1 MNYPKTAAG
10 TATLIALAVAVGS
23 VATSASAS
31 AEAPAAI
38 GATVAVAAAR
48 ASAARPPIVY
58 DPIPFGAKRKN
69 QMAAYAQRHYGVY
82 TSSFGIPKQVIL
94 HYTVSPTYSSTW
106 NWMAA
111 NAAAGGNAGTKKEKP
126 GACTHFVIAK
136 NGTIYQLAPLD
147 VMCRHVVGLNNQ
159 AIGIE
164 FVEMK
169 SARNILRRKKQV
181 AAGRALVRWLQSEY
195 GIAKRDVIGHA
206 MANKSRFFY
215 DRLGWFNDHDDWP
228 TSHVKIFRRG
238 IL

>member
-1 MNYPKTAAG
+1 VSYPRKTVG
-10 TATLIALAVAVGS
+10 SATLITLTLAAGGLVTTS
-23 VATSASAS
+23 SASAQS
-31 AEAPAAI
+31 IATI
-38 GATVAVAAAR
+38 GATVAVSADRAAAP
-48 ASAARPPIVY
+48 RPPIVY
-58 DPIPFGAKRKN
+58 DPIPFGQKRKN

-111 NAAAGGNAGTKKEKP
+111 NSAAPGNAGTKKEKP
-126 GACTHFVIAK
+126 GACTHFVVAK
-136 NGTIYQLAPLD
+136 NGSIYQLAPLD

-169 SARNILRRKKQV
+169 SARNILRRTKQ
-181 AAGRALVRWLQSEY
+181 ARAGQALVRWLQSEY

-206 MANKSRFFY
+206 MANRSRFFY

-228 TSHVKIFRRG
+228 TSHVKLFRRG